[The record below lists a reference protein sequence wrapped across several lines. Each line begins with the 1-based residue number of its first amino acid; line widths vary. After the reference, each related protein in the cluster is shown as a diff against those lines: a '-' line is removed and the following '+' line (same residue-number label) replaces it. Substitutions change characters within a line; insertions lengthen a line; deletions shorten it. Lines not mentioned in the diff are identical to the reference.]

1 MPPVVENKK
10 KFKDTLYGAITA
22 AGEQLPP
29 VVFTSDQ
36 ADAGRNSERLLVKY
50 LDGIK
55 GPGNR
60 STEVWWDSLGQDY
73 LGDDDE
79 LWVDNLKSHHSKTFL
94 EETRSVGLTIR
105 YYPKYAGSIL
115 NAMDKAFWADF
126 RASYYRESRDNHG
139 QMLDAI
145 ESCFYRTSEEV
156 IKRYWHHCGYTSDET
171 PEEVVERLLGEGY
184 SPADDKHRAEHDAML
199 ASYIMWSANRKLLR
213 HGSLPQS
220 SPQSLGFSGL
230 DGVYWTVY
238 HR

>member
-10 KFKDTLYGAITA
+10 KFKDTLYGAVTA

-36 ADAGRNSERLLVKY
+36 VDAGRNSERLLVKY
-50 LDGIK
+50 LDRIK

-73 LGDDDE
+73 LDEEDDE

-115 NAMDKAFWADF
+115 NPMDNSFWADF
-126 RASYYRESRDNHG
+126 RACYYREPRDNHG
-139 QMLDAI
+139 QMLDAPWRCAFI
-145 ESCFYRTSEEV
+145 VRVRTSSRDIGITV
-156 IKRYWHHCGYTSDET
+156 GTRVMKRPNRWWSGFWEKATVQRMISIGRSMTPCSPGTSCG
-171 PEEVVERLLGEGY
+171 PL
-184 SPADDKHRAEHDAML
+184 
-199 ASYIMWSANRKLLR
+199 I
-213 HGSLPQS
+213 GS
-220 SPQSLGFSGL
+220 
-230 DGVYWTVY
+230 
-238 HR
+238 